1 MQARYLPY
9 VLIAPVSVFLGLFF
23 LYPFYLVAQ
32 TAFYDGAGWSLKKFP
47 RGDILLEIP
56 NLVQKYTLAC
66 RCCRSNPNGAGAVDG
81 DNGERH
87 EKGT

>member
-32 TAFYDGAGWSLKKFP
+32 TAFYDGAGWSLKNFREVTSYWKFP
-47 RGDILLEIP
+47 ISFK
-56 NLVQKYTLAC
+56 KYTLAC
-66 RCCRSNPNGAGAVDG
+66 RCCRSNSIGAGAVNG
-81 DNGERH
+81 DNGECH

>member
-32 TAFYDGAGWSLKKFP
+32 TAFYDGAGWSLKNFK
-47 RGDILLEIP
+47 R
-56 NLVQKYTLAC
+56 
-66 RCCRSNPNGAGAVDG
+66 
-81 DNGERH
+81 
-87 EKGT
+87 

>member
-32 TAFYDGAGWSLKKFP
+32 TAFYDGAGWSLKHFKEVTSYGNSQSRSKIHFGLP
-47 RGDILLEIP
+47 LLSFQS
-56 NLVQKYTLAC
+56 NWRW
-66 RCCRSNPNGAGAVDG
+66 RC
-81 DNGERH
+81 
-87 EKGT
+87 